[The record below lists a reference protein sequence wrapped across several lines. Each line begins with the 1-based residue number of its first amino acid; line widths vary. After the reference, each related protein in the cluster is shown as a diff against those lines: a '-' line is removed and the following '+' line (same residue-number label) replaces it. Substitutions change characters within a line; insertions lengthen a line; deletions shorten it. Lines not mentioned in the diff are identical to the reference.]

1 MYGQFHSK
9 GLVVFRVNTKEGR
22 ETDNKFLEKNPSP
35 IPVLLD
41 EKNKVGKMLGVWV
54 HPTSYIID
62 SKGLIQ
68 YRAVGAA
75 DWAGIGGVS
84 IVERLL
90 GEI

>member
-1 MYGQFHSK
+1 
-9 GLVVFRVNTKEGR
+9 LVVFRVNTKESR
-22 ETDNKFLEKNPSP
+22 ETVNKFLGQNPSP

-54 HPTSYIID
+54 HPTSYIVD
-62 SKGLIQ
+62 SKGLLQ
-68 YRAVGAA
+68 YRAVGVA

-90 GEI
+90 GEM

>member
-1 MYGQFHSK
+1 M
-9 GLVVFRVNTKEGR
+9 NTKESR
-22 ETDNKFLEKNPSP
+22 ETVNKFLGQNPSP

-54 HPTSYIID
+54 HPTSYIVD
-62 SKGLIQ
+62 FKGLLQ

-90 GEI
+90 GEL

>member
-1 MYGQFHSK
+1 M
-9 GLVVFRVNTKEGR
+9 NTKESR
-22 ETDNKFLEKNPSP
+22 ETVNKFLEKNPSA

-54 HPTSYIID
+54 HPTSYIVD
-62 SKGLIQ
+62 SKGQVQ
-68 YRAVGAA
+68 YRAVGIA